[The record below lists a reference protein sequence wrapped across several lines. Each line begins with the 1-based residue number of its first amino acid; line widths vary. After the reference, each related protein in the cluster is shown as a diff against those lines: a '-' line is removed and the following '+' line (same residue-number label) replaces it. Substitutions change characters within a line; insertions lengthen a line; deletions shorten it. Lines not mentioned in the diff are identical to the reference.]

1 MEGFGHGGDIGGEA
15 EAGMKVNIVMLAKD
29 RPRLLG
35 QTLDTL
41 YRNTPSELYNLTVVD
56 DESRIDRGAGS
67 NAPALVETLTG
78 NMSACSLRIGH
89 SKGIT
94 GQARNLGVYWAE
106 KYWGRGDYLYLS
118 DNDVYFTPGWLPTLI
133 DTFEDDRCQ
142 PIIKLLGGWNHAYMQ
157 PNWKSTPWPDKNGRQ
172 VATHDAVTGAS
183 QLMKWETWDKY
194 GPLDAH
200 AKGVCQGEDWQMC
213 QNIIKDG
220 GRVGS
225 IYPRVVFNCGLT
237 NSFGVP
243 SVGAD
248 VVLKELQQAKMTY
261 TDLYYE

>member
-1 MEGFGHGGDIGGEA
+1 
-15 EAGMKVNIVMLAKD
+15 MKVNIIMLAKNRQKLTRQSVD
-29 RPRLLG
+29 S
-35 QTLDTL
+35 L
-41 YRNTPSELYNLTVVD
+41 YANTPRDLFNLTIVD
-56 DESRIDRGAGS
+56 DASEYDVMHTVLHQKTTHESNIAVIR
-67 NAPALVETLTG
+67 LE
-78 NMSACSLRIGH
+78 H

-118 DNDVYFTPGWLPTLI
+118 DNDVYFTPGWLTNLI
-133 DTFEDDRCQ
+133 SEMKHAEDAGF
-142 PIIKLLGGWNHAYMQ
+142 KLIGGWNHAFMQ
-157 PNWKSTPWPDKNGRQ
+157 PKPGGWYRGRSIDEPIGEKNASFMFTTSHENRQ
-172 VATHDAVTGAS
+172 FILQSHDAVTGAS
-183 QLMKWETWDKY
+183 QLMRWSTWDKY

-225 IYPRVVFNCGLT
+225 IYPRVVWNCGLT

-261 TDLYYE
+261 TDLYWE

>member
-1 MEGFGHGGDIGGEA
+1 
-15 EAGMKVNIVMLAKD
+15 MKTNIVMLTKD
-29 RPRLLG
+29 RLKLMK
-35 QTLDTL
+35 QTFETL
-41 YRNTPSELYNLTVVD
+41 YGTTDPATFNLTVVD
-56 DESRIDRGAGS
+56 DESRAPVQINKD
-67 NAPALVETLTG
+67 NATVLHIG
-78 NMSACSLRIGH
+78 NSR
-89 SKGIT
+89 GIT

-118 DNDVYFTPGWLPTLI
+118 DNDVYFTPEWLPTLLN
-133 DTFEDDRCQ
+133 TFEDAREHHNVQ
-142 PIIKLLGGWNHAYMQ
+142 LMGGWNHQYMQ
-157 PNWKSTPWPDKNGRQ
+157 PHKGIGNKGTFFNGKFE
-172 VATHDAVTGAS
+172 THDAVTGAS
-183 QLMKWETWDKY
+183 QLMRWSTWDKY

-213 QNIIKDG
+213 QNVIKDG

-225 IYPRVVFNCGLT
+225 IYPRVVWNCGLT

-261 TDLYYE
+261 TDLYWE